1 MIGMDVDL
9 VGIRTDDSEQ
19 TLAHGHRTGVGIG
32 HAENILRKCIRFQQD
47 FPNPDGQDLGFPR
60 SGSGYH
66 HYWSFDGINRLFLS
80 SIEFG
85 VFVLV
90 G

>member
-1 MIGMDVDL
+1 MIGMNIDL

-32 HAENILRKCIRFQQD
+32 HAKDVLGKGVRFQQD
-47 FPNPDGQDLGFPR
+47 FPNPDGQDLGLSCSR
-60 SGSGYH
+60 SGDNH
-66 HYWSFDGINRLFLS
+66 DRPFNGIHCLFLS